1 MEAQSQGECVPELEL
16 TKNLLQIRS
25 SEVAQRA
32 DGHSSGTDGG
42 GANTP
47 RYFPLCVPTGGLHH
61 VTFPPS
67 MGDLRTERVP
77 RKGLLTEPATDGL
90 TLKNTTRQGH
100 TTCYLCLTH
109 FPQSLLDAHVSQ
121 DHLQVAE
128 VREHLTQST
137 GQTREPHS
145 ILPVPGS
152 QETKRSKHS
161 PLARGP
167 SFCSTTAT
175 VPTRAAGHACSP
187 PFAKTGRC
195 R

>member
-77 RKGLLTEPATDGL
+77 RKGLRTGNGWFDPEKHNQAGPH
-90 TLKNTTRQGH
+90 N
-100 TTCYLCLTH
+100 
-109 FPQSLLDAHVSQ
+109 LLP
-121 DHLQVAE
+121 L
-128 VREHLTQST
+128 
-137 GQTREPHS
+137 PHPLS
-145 ILPVPGS
+145 PV
-152 QETKRSKHS
+152 
-161 PLARGP
+161 LA
-167 SFCSTTAT
+167 
-175 VPTRAAGHACSP
+175 
-187 PFAKTGRC
+187 
-195 R
+195 